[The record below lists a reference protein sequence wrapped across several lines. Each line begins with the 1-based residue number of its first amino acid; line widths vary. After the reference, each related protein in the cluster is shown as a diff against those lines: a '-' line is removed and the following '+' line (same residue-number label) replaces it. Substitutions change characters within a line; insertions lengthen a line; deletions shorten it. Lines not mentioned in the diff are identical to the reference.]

1 MNQPNESNS
10 RSAHKI
16 LSISI
21 EYTNKTGDHRTC
33 FYLTDTSIDRVEQTE
48 RDGQWHTIGRERL
61 ERLSIQIDAS
71 STDISTQR
79 GVDG

>member
-10 RSAHKI
+10 RSAHEI

-33 FYLTDTSIDRVEQTE
+33 FYLTDASIDRVEQAE
-48 RDGQWHTIGRERL
+48 RDGQWYTIGREQL
-61 ERLSIQIDAS
+61 ERLTIQIDAS

-79 GVDG
+79 EVDG